1 MRFQGSHAS
10 ARDCPEISFRICMPT
25 ATDFPI
31 IVIGAG
37 PAGLMAAGQAATHG
51 AHVVLLEKMPK
62 PALKLGLTGKG
73 RCNLTNTAPVQEFI
87 QAFGP
92 QGRFLHP
99 AFSRFFST
107 QLREF
112 LDNLGL
118 ATQVERGGRVFPTSE
133 DAPLVA
139 RTLADWVRAEGVKIR
154 TRTRVSAIA
163 TSDGRISGVHIQER
177 GERESF
183 VKARQVI
190 LAAGGAS
197 YPGTG
202 STGQG
207 YDLVRR
213 LGHTVEPVFPA
224 LVPLEVAEKE
234 TVRQIQG
241 LSLRNV
247 RVFAESR
254 GKKLGSEFGEMLFT
268 HFGLSGPVILS
279 LSQEVVRAWET
290 GGEVKV
296 HIDLKPALDEQKLDA
311 RLVRDFRDRGRQQ
324 LKTVLKGMLPAGLI
338 PICLEQT
345 GLPGDKTAS
354 QLTARERRVL
364 RIWLKDVSFTISGHR
379 SFAEAIVTAG
389 GVSIKEIDPRSMQ
402 SKLFTGLYLAG
413 EILDLAGPTGG
424 YNLQAAFSTG
434 WLAGESAG
442 KKVNI

>member
-1 MRFQGSHAS
+1 
-10 ARDCPEISFRICMPT
+10 MPS

-37 PAGLMAAGQAATHG
+37 PAGLMAAGQAAAHG
-51 AHVVLLEKMPK
+51 ARVVLLEKMPK

-73 RCNLTNTAPVQEFI
+73 RCNLTNTAPVHEFI

-112 LDNLGL
+112 LENLGVP
-118 ATQVERGGRVFPTSE
+118 THVERGGRVFPASE

-139 RTLADWVRAEGVKIR
+139 RTLVNWARSQGVEIR

-163 TSDGRISGVHIQER
+163 TSYDRIAGVYVQEG
-177 GERESF
+177 GERPSL
-183 VKARQVI
+183 VHAGQVI
-190 LAAGGAS
+190 LATGGAS

-202 STGQG
+202 STGEG
-207 YDLVRR
+207 YDLARC
-213 LGHTVEPVFPA
+213 LGHTVQPISPA

-234 TVRQIQG
+234 TVRQVQG

-279 LSQEVVRAWET
+279 LSQEVTRAWEE
-290 GGEVKV
+290 GEEVKV

-311 RLVRDFRDRGRQQ
+311 RLVRDFQDRGKQH
-324 LKTVLKGMLPAGLI
+324 LKTVLKGLLPSGLI
-338 PICLEQT
+338 PICLEQA
-345 GLPGDKTAS
+345 GLSGDKTAS
-354 QLTARERRVL
+354 QLTARERKVL
-364 RIWLKDVSFTISGHR
+364 RTWLKDLSFTVSGPR

-389 GVSIKEIDPRSMQ
+389 GVSLREVDPRSMQ
-402 SKLFTGLYLAG
+402 SKLVQGLYLAG
-413 EILDLAGPTGG
+413 EVLDLAGTTGG

-434 WLAGESAG
+434 WLAGRSTAG
-442 KKVNI
+442 S

>member
-10 ARDCPEISFRICMPT
+10 GRDCPEISFRICMPT
-25 ATDFPI
+25 STNFPI

-37 PAGLMAAGQAATHG
+37 PAGLMAAGQAAGLG
-51 AHVVLLEKMPK
+51 ARVILVEKMPK

-112 LDNLGL
+112 LDSLGV
-118 ATQVERGGRVFPTSE
+118 ATHVERGGRVFPASE

-139 RTLADWVRAEGVKIR
+139 RTLVNWARSQGVEIR
-154 TRTRVSAIA
+154 TRTRVSAVV
-163 TSDGRISGVHIQER
+163 TSDGRIAGVHVQER
-177 GERESF
+177 GERHSF
-183 VKARQVI
+183 VHARQVI
-190 LAAGGAS
+190 LATGGAS

-202 STGQG
+202 STGEG
-207 YDLVRR
+207 YDLAQS
-213 LGHTVEPVFPA
+213 LGHTVQPISPA

-234 TVRQIQG
+234 TVRRVQG

-279 LSQEVVRAWET
+279 LSQEVVRAWEA
-290 GGEVKV
+290 GEEVKV
-296 HIDLKPALDEQKLDA
+296 HIDLKPALDRQKLDA
-311 RLVRDFRDRGRQQ
+311 RLVRDFRERGGQQ
-324 LKTVLKGMLPAGLI
+324 LKTVLKGVLPAGLI

-345 GLPGDKTAS
+345 GVPGDKTAS
-354 QLTARERRVL
+354 QLTARERQIL

-402 SKLFTGLYLAG
+402 SKLIKGLYLAG
-413 EILDLAGPTGG
+413 EILDLAGTTGG

-442 KKVNI
+442 TKENI